1 MLDTG
6 VYRCHWGQDAPYD
19 AVQAYAQQAKSP
31 HRIIAEAVRIH
42 VMEARSEAN
51 SGSGARKH
59 PGQPGKSCWSYP
71 DLRRPWPCLDPIDSV
86 DDAEREG

>member
-51 SGSGARKH
+51 SGSGAKEASRTA
-59 PGQPGKSCWSYP
+59 W
-71 DLRRPWPCLDPIDSV
+71 
-86 DDAEREG
+86 